1 LLIVSR
7 VEATLRNSTAGPP
20 PARKDLF
27 FCSPEDRRVRRA
39 AKNHSRRNPM
49 KKMICTITVVM
60 SIVVTAAQEQ
70 SAPQVQHRLIP
81 ASKASNP
88 APPTDA
94 LTSQKNSI
102 GEGPLTVSTA
112 QPASFWQERQ
122 AVGGSFHAIVR
133 TDFLYDSNHGIIYG
147 YRVGDFECKNG
158 QAENGGVLEALYTS
172 GNKEGK
178 PAGSGWYAAQLHAG
192 KCGATESGVYGC
204 KFDSSGTPTEC
215 GRATVNSQTGEI
227 DLAAQ

>member
-1 LLIVSR
+1 
-7 VEATLRNSTAGPP
+7 
-20 PARKDLF
+20 
-27 FCSPEDRRVRRA
+27 
-39 AKNHSRRNPM
+39 M
-49 KKMICTITVVM
+49 KKMICTITVGLVVM

-88 APPTDA
+88 APPADA
-94 LTSQKNSI
+94 ITRSQKNSI

-112 QPASFWQERQ
+112 QPASFWQERY

-133 TDFLYDSNHGIIYG
+133 TDFLYDSNQGIIYG

-172 GNKEGK
+172 GNKAGK